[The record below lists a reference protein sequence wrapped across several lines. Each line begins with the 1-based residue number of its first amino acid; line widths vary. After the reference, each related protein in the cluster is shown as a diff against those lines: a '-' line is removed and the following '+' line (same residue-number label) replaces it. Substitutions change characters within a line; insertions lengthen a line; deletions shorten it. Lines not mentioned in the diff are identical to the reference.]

1 MTSQQPPRT
10 KLSVRFGGKSIAGVK
25 AINQDAF
32 AAQQPDGIDLE
43 FKGVAA
49 AIADGV
55 SSCAESH
62 IASQTCVTGFIQDYF
77 STPHSWSV
85 KHSVSRVLTGLNNW
99 LHQENSQASREK
111 DSMLCTFSAL
121 IIKSNTVHWFH
132 VGDSRIYRF
141 QNGELELLTKDH
153 TRREAGRNY
162 LARAMGGDQHLE
174 VDYNSMVLEPGTQLL
189 LTTDGVHEFL
199 KSSQISQRLS
209 QGGDLESCDLER
221 TAADLVQMAMDNG
234 SDDNLT
240 ALLLSVDQLPQ
251 ETLDESHNRL
261 TQLPIPPVLE
271 VGNKIDGYEVLDV
284 IFSGT
289 RSHMYQVKDLETGE
303 HYVLK
308 APSMN
313 FSEDTLYLD
322 GFIREEW
329 VGQKIDHPN
338 VMKTF
343 CPTRVKRFLYYL
355 GEHIEGMSL
364 RDWINDHPEP
374 GLDEVRRLATQIIR
388 GLRAFQ
394 RADMI
399 HQDLKP
405 ENIMID
411 GDGRVKI
418 LDFGTVRIAG
428 IEEMNS
434 PLDKSVPQGSV
445 NYVAPEYLMGESGT
459 FRADLFSLAVIV
471 YEMLTGKL
479 PFAERSVKQ
488 VQISHYS
495 EFSYTPAIQHRRD
508 LPLWMEGCLRK
519 ALQPNPANRYDAL
532 SEFIQ
537 DLTVPNS
544 QLEAK
549 VRHQPLLEKNPT
561 QVWQGIAAIL
571 LLLNLVQLFLR
582 DGAG

>member
-1 MTSQQPPRT
+1 MTSKQPPQ
-10 KLSVRFGGKSIAGVK
+10 KQLSIRFGGRSTAGVK
-25 AINQDAF
+25 PVNQDAF
-32 AAQQPDGIDLE
+32 AAQQPDGSELE

-55 SSCAESH
+55 SSCADSQ

-99 LHQENSQASREK
+99 LHQENIQARREK

-121 IIKSNTVHWFH
+121 VIKSNTLHWFH

-141 QNGELELLTKDH
+141 HNGELELLTKDH

-162 LARAMGGDQHLE
+162 LSRAMGGDQHLE
-174 VDYNSMVLEPGTQLL
+174 VDYNSAVLEEGALLL

-199 KSSQISQRLS
+199 KPAQISSMLTDA
-209 QGGDLESCDLER
+209 GDDLEKA
-221 TAADLVQMAMDNG
+221 AADLVQQAEEQG

-240 ALLLSVDQLPQ
+240 ALLISVDQLPQ
-251 ETLDESHNRL
+251 ETLDESHHRV
-261 TQLPIPPVLE
+261 TQLPIPPVLTA
-271 VGNKIDGYEVLDV
+271 GNKIDGYEVLDV

-289 RSHMYQVKDLETGE
+289 RSHMYQVKDLETGQ
-303 HYVLK
+303 HCVLK

-313 FSEDTLYLD
+313 FSEDTVYLD

-329 VGQKIDHPN
+329 VGQKINHPN
-338 VMKTF
+338 VMKTYK
-343 CPTRVKRFLYYL
+343 PTHAKRFLYYL
-355 GEHIEGMSL
+355 GEHIEGMTL
-364 RDWINDHPEP
+364 RDWMNDHPNP
-374 GLDEVRRLATQIIR
+374 GLDEVRRLASQIIQ

-394 RADMI
+394 RADML

-411 GDGRVKI
+411 MDGRVKI

-428 IEEMNS
+428 IEEMSS

-445 NYVAPEYLMGESGT
+445 NYVAPEYLMAEMGT
-459 FRADLFSLAVIV
+459 FRSDMFSLAVIV
-471 YEMLTGKL
+471 YEMLTGQL
-479 PFAERSVKQ
+479 PFDERNIKQ
-488 VQISHYS
+488 VEINHYS

-519 ALQPNPANRYDAL
+519 ALQPNPIHRYDAY

-561 QVWQGIAAIL
+561 RVWQGIAAL
-571 LLLNLVQLFLR
+571 LFLLNLVQLLLQ
-582 DGAG
+582 DTAG

>member
-1 MTSQQPPRT
+1 MSESKQ
-10 KLSVRFGGKSIAGVK
+10 LSVRFGGHSIAGIKPV
-25 AINQDAF
+25 NQDAF
-32 AAQQPDGIDLE
+32 AAHQPQGSDLE
-43 FKGVAA
+43 FKGVVA

-55 SSCAESH
+55 SSCAQSH
-62 IASQTCVTGFIQDYF
+62 IASQTSVTGFLQDYL

-99 LHQENSQASREK
+99 LYQENAQSRREK

-121 IIKSNTVHWFH
+121 VIKSNTLYSFH
-132 VGDSRIYRF
+132 VGDSRIYHYF
-141 QNGELELLTKDH
+141 DGQLEQLTEDH
-153 TRREAGRNY
+153 TRREGGKNY
-162 LARAMGGDQHLE
+162 LSRAMGGDKHLE
-174 VDYNSMVLEPGTQLL
+174 VDFYQQSLQKGSTLL

-199 KSSQISQRLS
+199 SKKQMIEVLKS
-209 QGGDLESCDLER
+209 GCDDLEQAAKTLVDLAQEK
-221 TAADLVQMAMDNG
+221 G

-240 ALLLSVDQLPQ
+240 ALLLAVDDLPH
-251 ETLDESHNRL
+251 ETLDESHSRL
-261 TQLPIPPVLE
+261 TQLPIPPVMQ
-271 VGNKIDGYEVLDV
+271 VGNKIDGYQVLDV

-289 RSHMYQVKDLETGE
+289 RSHMYQVKDLESGQ
-303 HYVLK
+303 HFVLK

-329 VGQKIDHPN
+329 VGQKINHPN
-338 VMKTF
+338 VMKTYA
-343 CPTRVKRFLYYL
+343 PERDKRFMYYL

-364 RDWINDHPEP
+364 RDWINDHPNP
-374 GLDEVRRLATQIIR
+374 GLDEVRRIVAQVIR

-405 ENIMID
+405 ENIMINRD
-411 GDGRVKI
+411 GQVKI
-418 LDFGTVRIAG
+418 LDFGTVHIAG
-428 IEEMNS
+428 IEELGS

-445 NYVAPEYLMGESGT
+445 NYVAPEYLLGETGS
-459 FRADLFSLAVIV
+459 FRSDLFSLAVIV

-479 PFAERSVKQ
+479 PYEERSVKQ
-488 VQISHYS
+488 VQIDNYG
-495 EFSYTPAIQHRRD
+495 ELEYIPAIQQRRD

-519 ALQPNPANRYDAL
+519 ALQPNPIHRYNAL

-537 DLTVPNS
+537 DLTVPNK

-549 VRHQPLLEKNPT
+549 VRHQPLMEKNPT
-561 QVWQGIAAIL
+561 RVWQGLAAL
-571 LLLNLVQLFLR
+571 LLLTNLIQLWLSQN
-582 DGAG
+582 